1 MNALKRLLNVNPGE
15 MGLVAT
21 LGVLLFGNSFALE
34 VSEIVST
41 SGFLSQVSVPN
52 ILLVWIIDMALII
65 VSAGLQSLVVDR
77 FNRIQLMR
85 WMTIILAGCYIGLR
99 LLFVFGAPAW
109 LSYSLLFLV
118 SDQSWLFFPLIFWV
132 LANDLFDVA
141 QGKRLFPLLIASGFL
156 GQIGG
161 ILMATVA
168 PNFLASLSLTSVE
181 LLGINA
187 IIYLWIYTVVL
198 FGFRKISI
206 KFIPRESESFTH
218 TISEGWEFVKNV
230 DSFRYMCMAYLGL
243 AVVITVIRFNFL
255 SFTSQNVT
263 DFQTFYGIYRLILI
277 ISSII
282 MTSFI
287 TSRLIQGIGLK
298 NAFLITPS
306 SMLLITLSVIFLAVL
321 PIITGGMI
329 LAWLMY
335 YTIDQSTRKTFQGL
349 VPEERRGRVSMFID
363 SYVPASGVILAS
375 VLLGAVVIFGQLYSW
390 SSTPVVYLIIGAVGA
405 AFCIWATIRLRATY
419 DSSLLNPRMKRRQRR
434 SDVLDKLNF

>member
-1 MNALKRLLNVNPGE
+1 MNTFKRLLNINPGE
-15 MGLVAT
+15 LGLVAI

-52 ILLVWIIDMALII
+52 ILIVWIIDMALII
-65 VSAGLQSLVVDR
+65 ISAGLQSLIVDR
-77 FNRIQLMR
+77 FNRLQLMR
-85 WMTIILAGCYIGLR
+85 WVTIVLAACYIGLR
-99 LLFVFGAPAW
+99 LLFVIDAPAW
-109 LSYSLLFLV
+109 LNYSLLFLV

-161 ILMATVA
+161 ILLATSA
-168 PNFLASLSLTSVE
+168 PSFLSSLALTSVE

-187 IIYLWIYTVVL
+187 VIYLLIYLVL
-198 FGFRKISI
+198 LLGLRKVNL
-206 KFIPRESESFTH
+206 KFDPRESESFRH

-255 SFTSQNVT
+255 SFTSQNVS
-263 DFQTFYGIYRLILI
+263 DFQTFYGIYRLVLI
-277 ISSII
+277 TASII

-287 TSRLIQGIGLK
+287 TSRLIQVIGMK
-298 NAFLITPS
+298 NAFLVTPT
-306 SMLLITLSVIFLAVL
+306 SMLLIAFGAIFAPLLLVT
-321 PIITGGMI
+321 TGGMI

-375 VLLGAVVIFGQLYSW
+375 VLVGAVIIFAQIYSW
-390 SSTPVVYLIIGAVGA
+390 ASPAVVYLIIGVLGA